1 MMDGKLWVESKE
13 AEGSV
18 FNFSLPLQIA
28 SSDGIDETLV
38 TSDEIYQYRPLNI
51 LLAEDNKMNQL
62 IAGKTFKKI
71 GYDIDIAD
79 NGKIALD
86 MLNKKAYDLIFMDIQ
101 MPEMDGLDAARHII
115 EKYKD
120 NAPPIIAMTA
130 NVLSED
136 EQECK
141 LAGMKDFVSKPFT
154 IERLEKVVHKWGSQI
169 EKVLDQADQD
179 QE

>member
-28 SSDGIDETLV
+28 SSDGIDEAPV
-38 TSDEIYQYRPLNI
+38 ISNEVYQYHPLNI

-79 NGKIALD
+79 NGKIALE
-86 MLNKKAYDLIFMDIQ
+86 MLEKKAYDLVFMDIQ
-101 MPEMDGLDAARHII
+101 MPEMDGLEAARHIM

-120 NAPPIIAMTA
+120 SAPPIIAMTA

-154 IERLEKVVHKWGSQI
+154 IERLEKVILKWGGQI
-169 EKVLDQADQD
+169 EKVLDRVDHD
-179 QE
+179 RE